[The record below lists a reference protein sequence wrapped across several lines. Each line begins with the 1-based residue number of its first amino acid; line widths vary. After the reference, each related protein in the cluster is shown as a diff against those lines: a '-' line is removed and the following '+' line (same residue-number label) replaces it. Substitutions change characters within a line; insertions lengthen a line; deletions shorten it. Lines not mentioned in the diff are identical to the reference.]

1 MEVTKK
7 DVEKLIELRK
17 ENTFLNHL
25 WNIFSRDMTAKGE
38 VSRNEIKVWRQNMW
52 NLTFYPIFTFE
63 FNANNHLTNIS
74 TKLNPVGKM
83 IIGFIIIGLI
93 WLIFPKNLSEFD
105 IFEKWQMATF
115 LVVFSFLIVWV
126 ARKVYRF
133 EKQNQLEQIFEI
145 LDIEV
150 EEKEPEREWSLK
162 NVLIRLFTY
171 PFSLFIV
178 FISVWLLFENG
189 IRNILQ
195 SIIGIAVCGMYL
207 YADIKMIMRAKKTTG
222 NNGNRCTTP

>member
-1 MEVTKK
+1 LEVTKK

-63 FNANNHLTNIS
+63 FNANNHLINIS

-93 WLIFPKNLSEFD
+93 WLIFPENLSEFD

-115 LVVFSFLIVWV
+115 LVVFSYLIVWV

-178 FISVWLLFENG
+178 FISIWLLFENG

-195 SIIGIAVCGMYL
+195 SVIGIVVCGTYL

-222 NNGNRCTTP
+222 NTV